1 MPNRRLL
8 KGGNAAAAALSAS
21 DWGVQNTW
29 SQLLN
34 ADGSFNFDAW
44 SSLTTSDRIKF
55 DVQFNT
61 RVGLALDA
69 LSFLTSSTQEA
80 IANLQQNAA
89 DGQSF
94 TLANDAFGENPLYPA
109 DVLSPLSRA
118 GGRVLAAALEDPT
131 LNQADNNL
139 ASPIWALGEAVQ
151 SLKSSGDAIS
161 PSMQSMLDGN
171 IAGLFNKVFED
182 IAPAQV
188 NTWINTVTNL
198 QQAIVEQRSS
208 GVKVTTTVK
217 APGALASLWQRFVT
231 WIKAKFG
238 SSSSSGSSSGSITS
252 NSLPD
257 ESSRNT
263 ASNSNA
269 AEENAGQENG
279 VGQAGGSE
287 TTDPVDQNAQNEDP
301 NAGVSETTNDSAG
314 GQEGTETS
322 TVNPVETGGEGEGG
336 EEH

>member
-1 MPNRRLL
+1 MPIRRLL
-8 KGGNAAAAALSAS
+8 KGGNAAAAVSAS

-34 ADGSFNFDAW
+34 ADNSFNFDAW
-44 SSLTTSDRIKF
+44 NSLSSNDRIKF
-55 DVQFNT
+55 DVQFNA

-80 IANLQQNAA
+80 IANLRLNAV

-109 DVLSPLSRA
+109 DVLSPLSKA
-118 GGRVLAAALEDPT
+118 GGEVLAAALQDPT

-139 ASPIWALGEAVQ
+139 ASPIWALGETVQ
-151 SLKSSGDAIS
+151 SLKASGDAIS

-171 IAGLFNKVFED
+171 IAGLFNKVFAD
-182 IAPAQV
+182 NDPVQV
-188 NTWINTVTNL
+188 NTWITTVTNL
-198 QQAIVEQRSS
+198 QQAIVEVRSS
-208 GVKVTTTVK
+208 GVKVTSTVK
-217 APGALASLWQRFVT
+217 TPGALASLWQRFVT

-238 SSSSSGSSSGSITS
+238 SSSSGSSGSSTS
-252 NSLPD
+252 TSLPD
-257 ESSRNT
+257 ESSGST

-279 VGQAGGSE
+279 VGQVGGSE
-287 TTDPVDQNAQNEDP
+287 TTNPVDQNTQDEDP
-301 NAGVSETTNDSAG
+301 NRGISETITDPAG
-314 GQEGTETS
+314 TQEGSETS
-322 TVNPVETGGEGEGG
+322 SVNPLETGGGEGEGG
-336 EEH
+336 EGR